1 MVRLEVGACVSVLQ
15 FKKEFQFQDGTIR
28 SDKMMAVEIISIEF
42 QFQDGTIRSG
52 IFHIKEPL
60 KVLFQFQDG
69 TIRRSRVHYL
79 RRI

>member
-52 IFHIKEPL
+52 IFHIK
-60 KVLFQFQDG
+60 
-69 TIRRSRVHYL
+69 
-79 RRI
+79 